1 MSSSFCRFN
10 KLNYYQLVGNNSF
23 RQHEQTLPVRGTQEG
38 DTDMRTRRFPVQ
50 DGNDNMVGYA
60 IAVVTIWTTV
70 IVSAMALI
78 H

>member
-1 MSSSFCRFN
+1 
-10 KLNYYQLVGNNSF
+10 
-23 RQHEQTLPVRGTQEG
+23 
-38 DTDMRTRRFPVQ
+38 MRTRRFPVQ